1 MKNGEFVVLK
11 FSYEK
16 DALDDDGEDI
26 TALMKW
32 DGDNFRRIFDFQFP
46 ENNFPWDQVV
56 KGDPKKSPEEAKA
69 QVSEKTDQEKAQLLK
84 RNFNDLYGILIKLY

>member
-1 MKNGEFVVLK
+1 MKSRYLN

-16 DALDDDGEDI
+16 DGLDDDGEDI

-32 DGDNFRRIFDFQFP
+32 NGHEFRRIFDFQFP

-56 KGDPKKSPEEAKA
+56 KGDAKKSPEEAKA
-69 QVSEKTDQEKAQLLK
+69 QVSKRTDQEKAQLLK
-84 RNFNDLYGILIKLY
+84 RNLNDQGGI